1 MLEASW
7 RECVLVVRTC
17 TLAAHLRP
25 VWRAYMLDVRRCVRA
40 CVFACVLGRSRVRA
54 GPWCVRGGL
63 LISMLRV
70 CARVLTFCL
79 LTKYACVYNA
89 TTVVVTG
96 ALQEKAEV
104 MLSFGFVFV
113 HLSGP

>member
-1 MLEASW
+1 MARMRARGAHVYPGRPFASCMA
-7 RECVLVVRTC
+7 CVHVGCAQV
-17 TLAAHLRP
+17 
-25 VWRAYMLDVRRCVRA
+25 CVRA